1 MSETC
6 EKCGHVMAISDWPFC
21 PHDKGAQ
28 SVIDDS
34 VPGGFTV
41 ENGFDSPRTFYSK
54 AEHRAALKAQGMQ
67 IAAKWAGPHD
77 RHLKRWDAP
86 SAKALEDA
94 KILLERGAQ
103 ARRERAQR
111 WTRADAYV
119 DVTVGDAFRV
129 PVENR

>member
-1 MSETC
+1 VTC
-6 EKCGHVMAISDWPFC
+6 DACGKTLTVGEWPYC
-21 PHDKGAQ
+21 PHGAGAQ
-28 SVIDDS
+28 NVIADE
-34 VPGGFTV
+34 VPGGFVV
-41 ENGFDSPRTFYSK
+41 ENGFDRPTTFYSK
-54 AEHRAALKAQGMQ
+54 SEHRAALKAQGMQ

-119 DVTVGDAFRV
+119 DVTVGEAFRV
-129 PVENR
+129 TICED